1 VGVGGSVV
9 KHVIQRVII
18 LYSVIILF
26 VKLIAAKA
34 IIAINNKQIV
44 CAYSSI
50 LYMRIKVL

>member
-1 VGVGGSVV
+1 VV